1 MRVWIVDGLQ
11 EDWNLQQKVDALK
24 ENQAHGGMTRQDLRD
39 AARLHIGD
47 TGLLDHVLKAMNNV
61 IVGNHV
67 VRRTVTQ
74 SLEFWNIP
82 SVRLVMRLTFLSRKK
97 KHLESFLPSLVPG
110 LDVYNDLVDLYNN
123 VLLDYRGSHLVELA
137 TQAILE
143 SKHFAKEWPFVDA
156 EDQYLRFICRLVP
169 RLCGTEAEMEMV
181 LPVGEIVVVPMHAT
195 VGELKQAVEN
205 ALKDTYCITD
215 EFVLMEISEL
225 GIGG

>member
-1 MRVWIVDGLQ
+1 MSHSDPV
-11 EDWNLQQKVDALK
+11 
-24 ENQAHGGMTRQDLRD
+24 TRILEYSIRE
-39 AARLHIGD
+39 
-47 TGLLDHVLKAMNNV
+47 
-61 IVGNHV
+61 VGNEANV
-67 VRRTVTQ
+67 SEPQKEAPRKLLTV
-74 SLEFWNIP
+74 S
-82 SVRLVMRLTFLSRKK
+82 
-97 KHLESFLPSLVPG
+97 SLVPG

-156 EDQYLRFICRLVP
+156 EDQYLRFLCRLVP